1 METNTLAN
9 AWVDF
14 RTSVGMGFIGICL
27 IGIPLLLL
35 SLSDRL
41 DRGTTEQQADED
53 SDSTL

>member
-14 RTSVGMGFIGICL
+14 LTSAGMGFIGILL
-27 IGIPLLLL
+27 IMIPLLLL

-41 DRGTTEQQADED
+41 DRGTTEQQANED
-53 SDSTL
+53 PDSTL